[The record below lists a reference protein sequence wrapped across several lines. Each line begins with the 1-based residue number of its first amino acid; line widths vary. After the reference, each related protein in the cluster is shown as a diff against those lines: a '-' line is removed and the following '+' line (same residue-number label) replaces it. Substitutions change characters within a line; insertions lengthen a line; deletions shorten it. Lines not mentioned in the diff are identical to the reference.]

1 MFQLH
6 ANSCDKMLLTET
18 FSTNVHFLKLKM
30 NRVTKEVSLELIK
43 YVKSVGVRVNY
54 WDPKASS
61 ALEIARQMT
70 SKRFKKVNPSL
81 KVELQLHEDS
91 DPGVMK
97 VEYVDGKVWETQ
109 TGEHKASDLRRELF
123 MHARLVEDMVE
134 ETGDG
139 QMDDSEAEQAGG
151 KGKGG
156 DSKKSG
162 KK

>member
-1 MFQLH
+1 MQRAQL
-6 ANSCDKMLLTET
+6 
-18 FSTNVHFLKLKM
+18 FLKLKM

-123 MHARLVEDMVE
+123 MHCLLYTSPSPRD
-134 ETGDG
+134 
-139 QMDDSEAEQAGG
+139 
-151 KGKGG
+151 
-156 DSKKSG
+156 
-162 KK
+162 